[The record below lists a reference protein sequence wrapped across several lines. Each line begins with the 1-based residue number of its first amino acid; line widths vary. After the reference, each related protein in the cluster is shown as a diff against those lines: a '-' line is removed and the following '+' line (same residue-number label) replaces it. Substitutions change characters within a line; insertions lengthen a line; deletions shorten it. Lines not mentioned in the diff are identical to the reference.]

1 MAFDTFKDALRAAA
15 PNFSI
20 KDIFQRNDPDSPFNR
35 PEAHLPELRDTHDND
50 PTVAE
55 PNSENITN
63 NSSSSDD
70 EKEKLR
76 KQWAEKT
83 EKFRQQR
90 ILDFSLG
97 MNKGGA
103 YDNEELRKAVR
114 DSFFNSTEGL
124 TKKGLQ
130 DAAEMRDKTIQ
141 EKFDEAT
148 KGLDTAKKEHTSAVE
163 GFKNKLKGVNN
174 SMLKDFG
181 DNVSNV
187 FTQFKQLSKEVE
199 EKGLS
204 QEEVSKRREK
214 IIKDNYTNKE
224 SYAKDADFAKW
235 GTEIDSAVQQAS
247 EEHEKLT
254 SAAKQKLEA
263 EKALAKWD
271 PLQKKLT
278 ERQKLNKEIESNT
291 DLSPELREKLT
302 KRDIDYSYMNKSAEE
317 MREIAGLN
325 RSNRNGGK
333 LFKAGKFAAGVA
345 VATGLLALSSVG
357 TARMMMAG
365 GAQPNSNLYNPYQAS
380 Y

>member
-70 EKEKLR
+70 KKEKLR

-130 DAAEMRDKTIQ
+130 DAAEMRDKIIQ

-148 KGLDTAKKEHTSAVE
+148 AGLNTARQEHTSAVE
-163 GFKNKLKGVNN
+163 KFKNELKSASN
-174 SMLKDFG
+174 SMLEDFG
-181 DNVSNV
+181 DNASNV
-187 FTQFKQLSKEVE
+187 ITQFKQLSKEAQ
-199 EKGLS
+199 EKGLTD
-204 QEEVSKRREK
+204 EEVNKRREK
-214 IIKDNYTNKE
+214 IIKDNYTNKTK
-224 SYAKDADFAKW
+224 YADDTDFAKW
-235 GTEIDSAVQQAS
+235 GESINTVAEKVNT
-247 EEHEKLT
+247 EHEKLT

-271 PLQKKLT
+271 PLQKKIT
-278 ERQKLNKEIESNT
+278 ERKKLNDKIENDNSLN
-291 DLSPELREKLT
+291 PEVRERHMR
-302 KRDIDYSYMNKSAEE
+302 RDINYSYMNKSAEE

-345 VATGLLALSSVG
+345 VAAGLLGLGSVG